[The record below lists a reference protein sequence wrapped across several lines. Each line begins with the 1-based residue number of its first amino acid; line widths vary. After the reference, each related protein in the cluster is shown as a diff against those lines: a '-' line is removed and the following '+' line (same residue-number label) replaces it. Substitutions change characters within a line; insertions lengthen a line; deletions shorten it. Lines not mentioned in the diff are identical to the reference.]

1 MKMRGAT
8 AVKAL
13 GVGAAVVIL
22 MAASGV
28 QSRRLRTVR
37 HTSLTS
43 YSTQYSADVPPMVT
57 FVSVTLGGFRGVI
70 ADMLWLRAS
79 RLQEQRRFVELVQL
93 SDWITK
99 LEPHMA
105 EVWVFHAWNL
115 SYNISVMMSRPED
128 KWRWVQN
135 GIELLRDEGVPLNP
149 RNATL
154 YRELGWI
161 FQHKLGMEGDN
172 ASWYYRK
179 EWAREMSAYLGE
191 GGARPDDVSI
201 LASELEAWMKMD
213 SATMA
218 EIEGRFGRI
227 DWRMPMAHSL
237 YWGWRGLENAD
248 AKEMLPCR
256 RMVYVSLIE
265 MARHNGILVGDPS
278 EEGYVFAAMSN
289 AAMIDGT
296 VAFIEETMARH
307 EFSGIRYAYVG
318 FLRDAMR
325 IRMAEGKPEEAN
337 AIYGKLVSFFDG
349 KTDRKLPSF
358 EETLV
363 AKDEL
368 FESLLISAGIQ

>member
-1 MKMRGAT
+1 MKTSTGT
-8 AVKAL
+8 AVKTLAL
-13 GVGAAVVIL
+13 GVVVIVL
-22 MAASGV
+22 VVASGV

-37 HTSLTS
+37 HTSLTH

-70 ADMLWLRAS
+70 ADLLWLRAS

-115 SYNISVMMSRPED
+115 SYNISVLMSRPED

-149 RNATL
+149 RNAML

-179 EWAREMSAYLGE
+179 EWAREVSAYLGE
-191 GGARPDDVSI
+191 NGARPDDMSI
-201 LASELEAWMKMD
+201 MASELETWLKMD
-213 SATMA
+213 TATMA
-218 EIEGRFGRI
+218 GIEERFGPI

-237 YWGWRGLENAD
+237 YWGWRGMENAD

-256 RMVYVSLIE
+256 RMMYVSLIE
-265 MARHNGILVGDPS
+265 MARRSGILVGDPT
-278 EEGYVFAAMSN
+278 EEGYVFSASPNTAL
-289 AAMIDGT
+289 IDAT
-296 VAFIEETMARH
+296 VEFIEACMAEH
-307 EFSGIRYAYVG
+307 SASGIRYAYVG
-318 FLRDAMR
+318 LLRDAMR
-325 IRMAEGKPEEAN
+325 IRLAEGRPEASKALYE
-337 AIYGKLVSFFDG
+337 KLVSFFSG
-349 KTDRKLPSF
+349 KTERKLPSF

-363 AKDEL
+363 ANDEM
-368 FESLLISAGIQ
+368 FENMLISAGIQ

>member
-1 MKMRGAT
+1 MKMRGGT
-8 AVKAL
+8 AVKTLAL
-13 GVGAAVVIL
+13 GVAVIILVAACGL
-22 MAASGV
+22 

-37 HTSLTS
+37 HTSLTN

-115 SYNISVMMSRPED
+115 SYNISVLMSRPED

-179 EWAREMSAYLGE
+179 EWAREVSAYLGE
-191 GGARPDDVSI
+191 GGARPDEVSI
-201 LASELEAWMKMD
+201 MASELEAWLKMD
-213 SATMA
+213 TATMA

-227 DWRMPMAHSL
+227 DWRVPMAHSL
-237 YWGWRGLENAD
+237 YWGWKGLENAD
-248 AKEMLPCR
+248 AKETLPCR

-265 MARHNGILVGDPS
+265 MARRNGILVGDPS
-278 EEGYVFAAMSN
+278 EEGYVFAAMPN
-289 AAMIDGT
+289 PTLIDGT
-296 VAFIEETMARH
+296 AAFIEETMARH

-325 IRMAEGKPEEAN
+325 IRMAEGNPEASKALYE
-337 AIYGKLVSFFDG
+337 KLVSFFDG
-349 KTDRKLPSF
+349 KTDRKLPPF

-363 AKDEL
+363 AQDEL